1 MDSLDVQEMAR
12 NEPFFATPYGRGQ
25 WVSLWAD
32 ATLDWRFINKL
43 VRRSYRLVALR
54 RMIEK
59 LPDEPIL

>member
-1 MDSLDVQEMAR
+1 MAR
-12 NEPFFATPYGRGQ
+12 NEAFFATPYGRGQ

-32 ATLDWRFINKL
+32 AKLDWPLINKL

-59 LPDEPIL
+59 LPYEPIL

>member
-1 MDSLDVQEMAR
+1 MAR
-12 NEPFFATPYGRGQ
+12 NEAFFATPYGRGQ

-32 ATLDWRFINKL
+32 AKLDWRLINKL